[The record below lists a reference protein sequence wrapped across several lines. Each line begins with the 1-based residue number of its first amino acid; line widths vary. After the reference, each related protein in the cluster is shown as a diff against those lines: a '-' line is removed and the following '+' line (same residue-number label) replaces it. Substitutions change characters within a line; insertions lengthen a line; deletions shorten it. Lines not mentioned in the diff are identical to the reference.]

1 VSCVSCTSCTSGT
14 GTTPSAHT
22 AGRVRTR
29 DRGAGTILGLAILG
43 AFLTLT
49 LMLVPVWALLAAKQ
63 KLAGAADAAA
73 LAAADARLGVVG
85 DYPCPLAAT
94 VAHGATLTACAI
106 DGLVVTVA
114 VWGQVGGIK
123 VTAVATAG
131 PSPAAKD

>member
-1 VSCVSCTSCTSGT
+1 VSATGVAGTDNRKPGRTCTS
-14 GTTPSAHT
+14 
-22 AGRVRTR
+22 

-49 LMLVPVWALLAAKQ
+49 LMLVPAWALLAAKQ

-85 DYPCPLAAT
+85 AYPCPLAAT
-94 VAHGATLTACAI
+94 VARANGATLIACAI

-114 VWGQVGGIK
+114 VWGHVGGIK

-131 PSPAAKD
+131 PAP

>member
-1 VSCVSCTSCTSGT
+1 
-14 GTTPSAHT
+14 
-22 AGRVRTR
+22 
-29 DRGAGTILGLAILG
+29 
-43 AFLTLT
+43 
-49 LMLVPVWALLAAKQ
+49 MLVPVWALLAAKQ

-94 VAHGATLTACAI
+94 VAHANGATLTACAI